1 MKAAVLGTGSWGT
14 AFGRHLA
21 GLWDDVSLWGIEPDQ
36 VHAIANDRRNPA
48 FFGDLALPENLGADL
63 DLPTVLR
70 DADAV
75 FFVLPSQAVRE
86 VAVLVREA
94 APDAASPVICLSK
107 GLELA
112 TLKRLSTVLEEE
124 VGGAGRPVG
133 VLLGPSHAEEV
144 VRGLPTALVLAGH
157 GYEWHRWQ
165 ARLSSPSLRVYTNH
179 DLVGVEFASAFK
191 NVIAIAVGICDGL
204 ELGDNVRGT
213 VMTRALKEM
222 TRLGVALGGHHE
234 TFFGL
239 SGVGDMITTCTSR
252 HSRNRNYGEAVA
264 RAQGD
269 PAALLAHAS
278 QVVEGAVM
286 SRAALKLCAKHAIEL
301 PITQEVHN
309 VLFSEKDPRRAVD
322 ELMARNLK
330 AEIE

>member
-1 MKAAVLGTGSWGT
+1 MKAAILGTGSWGT

-21 GLWDDVSLWGIEPDQ
+21 ASWDDVVLWGVDPIQ
-36 VHAIANDRRNPA
+36 IAAIADTRTNPTC
-48 FFGDLALPENLGADL
+48 FGELLLPENLTATADL
-63 DLPTVLR
+63 SAALAA
-70 DADAV
+70 ADAV
-75 FFVLPSQAVRE
+75 FFVLPSQVVRE
-86 VAVLVREA
+86 VAVRVREA
-94 APDAASPVICLSK
+94 GLPETTPVICLSK
-107 GLELA
+107 GLELSS
-112 TLKRLSTVLEEE
+112 LKRLSVVLEEE
-124 VGGAGRPVG
+124 LGEGGRPVG

-144 VRGLPTALVLAGH
+144 VRGLPTAVVLAGRGH
-157 GYEWHRWQ
+157 HWHDWQ
-165 ARLSSPSLRVYTNH
+165 SRLSGPRFRVYTNH

-222 TRLGVALGGHHE
+222 ARLGVALGGHHE

-264 RAQGD
+264 RALDD
-269 PAALLAHAS
+269 PEALLAHAS

-286 SRAALKLCAKHAIEL
+286 TRAALRLCTKHAIEL
-301 PITQEVHN
+301 PITQEVHH
-309 VLFSEKDPRRAVD
+309 VLFSGKDPLRAVAD
-322 ELMARNLK
+322 LMERDLR